1 MRLQERIKKDLMQ
14 AMKEKDAARKEAL
27 RVILGELERSESKE
41 VSDPEAVRMLKK
53 LAKSEREVLEIKR
66 AATES
71 DFIRI
76 IEAYLP
82 KTASEEEIRTWI
94 EENIDFSQFRNKMQA
109 MGPIM
114 KHFGES
120 ADGDTVKKLL
130 QKM

>member
-27 RVILGELERSESKE
+27 RVILGELERSESKA
-41 VSDPEAVRMLKK
+41 VSDPEAVRILKK
-53 LAKSEREVLEIKR
+53 LAKSESEVLEIKG

-82 KTASEEEIRTWI
+82 KKASEEEIRTWI
-94 EENIDFSQFRNKMQA
+94 EENIDFSQFRNRMQA